1 METIG
6 ERIKNA
12 RKNLGYTQ
20 ESLANMLYFSDKTIS
35 SWEKNRTKPDI
46 ASLCLLSEKLNTSID
61 YLLYGNKKVIN
72 QEIEIKI
79 KVNYDEYLRIL
90 NDVKNKKNFFSKFQF
105 KTNLCKYA
113 SSIDEVI
120 FNDSINIPSIGTI
133 KLFNKRDYDQV
144 EQFKSIIVYRTIDDK
159 YFVNILFKK
168 KENKITKELDP
179 NNSIGLDY
187 SSPNFYV
194 DSNGETPYKPVIIKK
209 YDKQI
214 MKLQSK
220 LKESEDDEKLHHKFS
235 IEYANLYNDIKN
247 ERKDFIHKTST
258 KLANQYDY
266 VFVENIDLA
275 KIATHR
281 NLGKATNDNA
291 YGKFLKVL
299 DYKMNDRGKK
309 LIRID
314 KFYPSS
320 QICNNCGYTYQDLT
334 LKQRKWI
341 CPECGVLLDRDINAA
356 INIRNRG
363 IQLVNK
369 RTAGQSASYFA

>member
-1 METIG
+1 MYRTYIL
-6 ERIKNA
+6 RLKPN
-12 RKNLGYTQ
+12 RTQ
-20 ESLANMLYFSDKTIS
+20 TKLLDKTIS
-35 SWEKNRTKPDI
+35 CVQKFDDIYFAQIKDTKIKSYREMLNI
-46 ASLCLLSEKLNTSID
+46 ARNTDEDLKSID
-61 YLLYGNKKVIN
+61 DN
-72 QEIEIKI
+72 
-79 KVNYDEYLRIL
+79 IL
-90 NDVKNKKNFFSKFQF
+90 F
-105 KTNLCKYA
+105 C
-113 SSIDEVI
+113 E
-120 FNDSINIPSIGTI
+120 
-133 KLFNKRDYDQV
+133 
-144 EQFKSIIVYRTIDDK
+144 IDDK

-168 KENKITKELDP
+168 KGNKITKELDP

-194 DSNGETPYKPVIIKK
+194 DSNGETPDKPVIIKK

-275 KIATHR
+275 KNATHR